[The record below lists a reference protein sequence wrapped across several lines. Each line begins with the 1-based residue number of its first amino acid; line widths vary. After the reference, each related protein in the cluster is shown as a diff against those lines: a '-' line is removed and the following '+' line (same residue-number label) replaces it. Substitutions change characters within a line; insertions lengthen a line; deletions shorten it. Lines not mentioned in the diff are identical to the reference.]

1 MLQWLALAMLV
12 FEWAS
17 EGEGLRKADDLRGQ
31 KKTSVGLNKSHVCV
45 CECSVVCVC
54 GQAWLVEYRWS
65 LVAHRVRSCVGCM
78 TVVGF

>member
-54 GQAWLVEYRWS
+54 AGKRGWLNIVGPWLLIVCVPV
-65 LVAHRVRSCVGCM
+65 LVA
-78 TVVGF
+78 